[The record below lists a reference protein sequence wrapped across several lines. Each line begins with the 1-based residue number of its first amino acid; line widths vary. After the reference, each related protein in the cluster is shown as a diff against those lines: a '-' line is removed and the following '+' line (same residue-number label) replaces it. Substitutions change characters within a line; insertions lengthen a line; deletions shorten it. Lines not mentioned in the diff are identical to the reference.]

1 MKKIAYKHWFYSFV
15 LYDLLFLCLQFLFI
29 LSKSHSFIQG
39 ISFPTMVYCELLLT
53 FFAHIFLYLLLAV
66 FQTFLLWGLIQYR
79 RISHIERLSFCRTNI
94 RKDTRHPER
103 SEESPDAREILR
115 FAQHDVDLW
124 QRWHLFV
131 WILTIALLFVSNGYF
146 FPLSS
151 FGHSFLPLPLSVL
164 FILFLGLAFIVSL
177 LTFITLCFFYKKYP
191 RAIYSFT
198 GFLLLLLFGYQLDL
212 TPRKIE
218 RNGTQI
224 IFIGIDSLN
233 PKHMSAENTPTLLRF
248 INDSVLFKDTIS
260 PLAHTYPAWSSILTG
275 LYPAHHRASY
285 NLIPLSFI
293 NPSQSIA
300 WRLQE
305 AGYQTIFA
313 TDDRRF
319 NNLGNEFGFQ
329 KIIGP
334 PIGAAEILL
343 GSFND
348 FPLSNL
354 LVNFRLGKW
363 LFPFNYM
370 NRASYVNYYP
380 QSFDAALQK
389 TLAAN
394 TTKKPL
400 FFATHFTLT
409 HWPYAW
415 ASSSPAEVNDEYSIE
430 EREVLYVKALREVDK
445 QVETLLKTLENEGY
459 LKNSIVLL
467 LSDHGEAFY
476 VKGSR
481 QTLASLYQGKEPSL
495 FADYL
500 KRKTSTALEMSI
512 GHGSDLLS
520 QEQYHSLL
528 AFKIYKNNQLVTSPH
543 SVTTRVA
550 LIDIAPTIF
559 HFIGLSFK
567 PTDGISLLGTIL
579 NSDSTTEFRLKN
591 HTLPERA
598 FIMES
603 GMLPNQ
609 FVSRN
614 KAKELAK
621 EFFRVEKNGLVSLRQ
636 EKLAALDALKLYAII
651 QGPWVLALYPD
662 DQHYIPV
669 LLNLETGQWSDTLHS
684 ELAKKSPA
692 LRMLHDLK
700 AFYKNTS
707 FNSVYDKEENFN

>member
-1 MKKIAYKHWFYSFV
+1 MKKIAYKNWFYSFV

-29 LSKSHSFIQG
+29 LSKSHSFIQR
-39 ISFPTMVYCELLLT
+39 ISFPTVVYYELLLT
-53 FFAHIFLYLLLAV
+53 FFTHIFLYLLLAA
-66 FQTFLLWGLIQYR
+66 FQTLLLWGLIQIHR
-79 RISHIERLSFCRTNI
+79 TSPTERWL
-94 RKDTRHPER
+94 
-103 SEESPDAREILR
+103 
-115 FAQHDVDLW
+115 
-124 QRWHLFV
+124 LFV
-131 WILTIALLFVSNGYF
+131 WIITITLLFISNSYF

-151 FGHSFLPLPLSVL
+151 FSHSFLPLSSSIL
-164 FILFLGLAFIVSL
+164 FILFLGLVFILSL
-177 LTFITLCFFYKKYP
+177 LMLITLWFIYKKHP
-191 RAIYSFT
+191 RTIYSFA
-198 GFLLLLLFGYQLDL
+198 GFLLFLLLEHQIDRQ
-212 TPRKIE
+212 PHQIE

-233 PKHMSAENTPTLLRF
+233 PKHMNAANTPTLLRF
-248 INDSVLFKDTIS
+248 INESVLFKETIS

-275 LYPAHHRASY
+275 LYPAHHHANY
-285 NLIPLSFI
+285 NLIPLALI
-293 NPSQSIA
+293 NPSQSMA

-319 NNLGNEFGFQ
+319 NNLGNEFGFH

-354 LVNFRLGKW
+354 LVNSRLGEW

-380 QSFDAALQK
+380 SSFDAELQK
-389 TLAAN
+389 TLASA
-394 TTKKPL
+394 TKQPL

-445 QVETLLKTLENEGY
+445 QVETLLKTLEKEGY
-459 LKNSIVLL
+459 LKNSIIVL

-481 QTLASLYQGKEPSL
+481 QTLASRYQGKEPSL

-500 KRKTSTALEMSI
+500 KRKTSTALDMSI

-528 AFKIYKNNQLVTSPH
+528 AFKIYRNNQLITSPH
-543 SVTTRVA
+543 SITTRVA
-550 LIDIAPTIF
+550 LIDIAPTIL

-567 PTDGISLLGTIL
+567 PTDGLSLLAAI
-579 NSDSTTEFRLKN
+579 LKN

-621 EFFRVEKNGLVSLRQ
+621 EFFTVEKNGLVSLRQ

-651 QGPWVLALYPD
+651 QGAWVLALYPD
-662 DQHYIPV
+662 DHRYIPV
-669 LLNLETGQWSDTLHS
+669 LLNLKTGQWSDTLHS
-684 ELAKKSPA
+684 ELAKKSPV
-692 LRMLHDLK
+692 LSMLNDLQ
-700 AFYKNTS
+700 AFYKRTS
-707 FNSVYDKEENFN
+707 LMKSA